1 MLYSHM
7 KVLLF
12 LINGI
17 ENENLVFYVIKK
29 FKRNPIIHNF
39 ELKKKKITYIS
50 KLNVKIE

>member
-12 LINGI
+12 LVNGI
-17 ENENLVFYVIKK
+17 ENENLVFHVIKK

-39 ELKKKKITYIS
+39 ELKKKK
-50 KLNVKIE
+50 KLHILVN